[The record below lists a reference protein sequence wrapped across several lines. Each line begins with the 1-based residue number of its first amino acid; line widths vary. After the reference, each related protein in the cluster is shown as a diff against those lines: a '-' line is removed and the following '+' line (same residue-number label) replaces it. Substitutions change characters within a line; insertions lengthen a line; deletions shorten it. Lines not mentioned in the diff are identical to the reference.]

1 MTLPLYAA
9 HVDRPPEA
17 AVLVPVKSFDAAKAR
32 LASVLGPVDRA
43 ALARWCAGRVV
54 AAAAPLEVAVVCDDD
69 EVAAWAI
76 GQGATVVWAA
86 GLGLDA
92 AVGHG
97 LEQLRSG
104 GDRAVIVAHGDLPL
118 ARGLVDLVVADTL
131 TLVPDHADDGTN
143 VVVIPAGVSFR
154 FSYGRRSFARHL
166 QTALGVGC
174 AVAVR
179 RDPLLALDLDTP
191 TDLVHPLVRPLVQ
204 EVLTTWLPTTRV
216 NLPAHAR

>member
-17 AVLVPVKSFDAAKAR
+17 AVLVPIKSFDAAKAR

-43 ALARWCAGRVV
+43 ELARWCAGRVV
-54 AAAAPLEVAVVCDDD
+54 NAAAPLEVAVVCDDD
-69 EVAAWAI
+69 EVAAWATT
-76 GQGATVVWAA
+76 QGAAVVWAP

-97 LEQLRSG
+97 LERLRHD
-104 GDRAVIVAHGDLPL
+104 GDRPVIVAHGDLPL
-118 ARGLVDLVVADTL
+118 AHRLGDLVVADTL

-143 VVVIPAGVSFR
+143 VVVIPAGVSFD
-154 FSYGRRSFARHL
+154 FAYGRRSFARHL
-166 QTALGVGC
+166 QIALGIGC
-174 AVAVR
+174 PVAVR

-204 EVLTTWLPTTRV
+204 EVLRTWLPTTRV
-216 NLPAHAR
+216 NPPAHSR